1 MACVTSTAWYFRPR
15 PHFGAEARRWNSQ
28 LILPA
33 PPDFVHEMCRGLTFF
48 DLFSK
53 SKLPVGARVGL
64 DLILRSHRRPRQG
77 DDNGTGKCEFGVWF
91 SAPPLWRSA

>member
-1 MACVTSTAWYFRPR
+1 MELTGDRSQRRLISFMKCA
-15 PHFGAEARRWNSQ
+15 GA
-28 LILPA
+28 
-33 PPDFVHEMCRGLTFF
+33 LTFL

-53 SKLPVGARVGL
+53 SKLPVGARIGL

-77 DDNGTGKCEFGVWF
+77 DDNGTGKCKFGVLL

>member
-1 MACVTSTAWYFRPR
+1 MEPTGDSASA
-15 PHFGAEARRWNSQ
+15 
-28 LILPA
+28 
-33 PPDFVHEMCRGLTFF
+33 PDFVHEMCQGLTFF

-77 DDNGTGKCEFGVWF
+77 DGNGTGKCKFGVLL